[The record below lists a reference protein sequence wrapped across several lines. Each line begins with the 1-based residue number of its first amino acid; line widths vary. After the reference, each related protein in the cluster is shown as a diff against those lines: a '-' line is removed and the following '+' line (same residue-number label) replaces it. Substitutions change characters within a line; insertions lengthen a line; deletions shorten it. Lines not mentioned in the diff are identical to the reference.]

1 MLNLSKS
8 QKTAVAVLR
17 ILLGWLFFYAGI
29 TKILDAS
36 WTATGFLES
45 AKTFSGFYSF
55 LAHPLLIGLVNVAN
69 EWGLMLIGLA
79 LIFGFWL
86 RIASL
91 LGAIMMLLYYFAANS
106 LPLVPNGFLVDQH
119 IIYAAALLVL
129 RYLNAGLYFGLDG
142 WKVARS
148 VE

>member
-1 MLNLSKS
+1 MAI
-8 QKTAVAVLR
+8 TVLR
-17 ILLGWLFFYAGI
+17 VLLGWLFFYAGV

-69 EWGLMLIGLA
+69 EWGLTLIGLA
-79 LIFGFWL
+79 LIFGFWV

-91 LGAIMMLLYYFAANS
+91 LGIIMMILYYFAANN
-106 LPLVPNGFLVDQH
+106 LPLVANGFLVDQH

-129 RYLNAGLYFGLDG
+129 RYLDAGLYLGLDG
-142 WKVARS
+142 WKAARS
-148 VE
+148 AE